1 MIIIVVAYLR
11 VSSLEQNLSLQRTSV
26 EPYKPEKIFEEKI
39 SGKNMERPQLQ
50 EMLSFIR
57 AGDQIVV
64 YSLSRISR
72 SLKDMLELFDII
84 LEKGCTLTTISENLT
99 ISKQDKMAKF
109 LCSIIGI
116 CAELERDQIRERQA
130 LGIIE
135 AKKRGVYKGRKPI
148 EVSDFGQYYE
158 DYMSR
163 RITKGQ
169 LAKKLHISRP
179 TLNKLFDEYE
189 KSQSAK
195 NPVIPTQT
203 AVS

>member
-11 VSSLEQNLSLQRTSV
+11 VSSLEQNLALQRTSV

-57 AGDQIVV
+57 EGDQVVV

-72 SLKDMLELFDII
+72 SLKDMIELFDII

-148 EVSDFGQYYE
+148 EVEDFGQYYE
-158 DYMSR
+158 EYMSR
-163 RITKGQ
+163 RTTKGQ
-169 LAKKLHISRP
+169 LAKKLKISRP
-179 TLNKLFDEYE
+179 TLDKLFAEYTKTLTTTE
-189 KSQSAK
+189 
-195 NPVIPTQT
+195 
-203 AVS
+203 

>member
-11 VSSLEQNLSLQRTSV
+11 VSSLEQNLALQRTSV

-57 AGDQIVV
+57 EGDQIVV

-72 SLKDMLELFDII
+72 SLKDMIELFDII

-148 EVSDFGQYYE
+148 EIEDFGQYYE
-158 DYMSR
+158 EYMSR
-163 RITKGQ
+163 KINKGQ
-169 LAKKLHISRP
+169 LAKKLKISRP
-179 TLNKLFDEYE
+179 TLDKLFAEYTKTLATTE
-189 KSQSAK
+189 
-195 NPVIPTQT
+195 
-203 AVS
+203 